1 MERDEHSSKSRLL
14 AAAKT
19 LFAEKGY
26 EATAIADITRAAKT
40 SHSQFLKYYSSKEE
54 LRTEIIEQQWSELNK
69 TIILAIAGV
78 PSPTEKLTLALNV
91 FVSLLER
98 DAAFRTILLLENAAT
113 RDDNG
118 LTVTPEFREFV
129 LLIDEIVRAMKDDGE
144 LLPTV
149 NTQALRSALLG
160 SVEGMMRERLF
171 RNFPAEY
178 STNDVRSTLAVFIE
192 SACDMRRPSVMPGL
206 QSTTRSSED
215 EWIHY
220 YLKLGDKALSPSELS

>member
-1 MERDEHSSKSRLL
+1 MERDEHSSKSRLR

-26 EATAIADITRAAKT
+26 EATAIADITREAKT
-40 SHSQFLKYYSSKEE
+40 SHSQFLKYYSGKED
-54 LRTEIIEQQWSELNK
+54 LRREIIEEQWSELNK

-78 PSPTEKLTLALNV
+78 ASPTEKLTLALNML
-91 FVSLLER
+91 VSILER
-98 DAAFRTILLLENAAT
+98 DAALRVILLLENTAT
-113 RDDNG
+113 RDENA
-118 LTVTPEFREFV
+118 LTVTPEFRDFV
-129 LLIDEIVRAMKDDGE
+129 VLVDEIVRAMKDEGE

-160 SVEGMMRERLF
+160 SIEGMMRERLF
-171 RNFPAEY
+171 PNFPAEY
-178 STNDVRSTLAVFIE
+178 STNDVRSTLAVLIE
-192 SACDMRRPSVMPGL
+192 SACDVRRPSVMQGL

>member
-1 MERDEHSSKSRLL
+1 MERNEHSSKSRLR
-14 AAAKT
+14 ATAKT

-54 LRTEIIEQQWSELNK
+54 LRREIIDEQWSELNK

-78 PSPTEKLTLALNV
+78 ASPTEKLTLALNI

-98 DAAFRTILLLENAAT
+98 DAAFRVILLLENTAT
-113 RDDNG
+113 RDENA
-118 LTVTPEFREFV
+118 LTVTPEFRDFV
-129 LLIDEIVRAMKDDGE
+129 VLIEEIVHAMKDNGE

-160 SVEGMMRERLF
+160 SIEGMMRERLF
-171 RNFPAEY
+171 HNFPAEY
-178 STNDVRSTLAVFIE
+178 STNDVRATLAVLIE
-192 SACDMRRPSVMPGL
+192 SACDLRRPNVIPGL

-220 YLKLGDKALSPSELS
+220 YLKLGDKALSPSEVS